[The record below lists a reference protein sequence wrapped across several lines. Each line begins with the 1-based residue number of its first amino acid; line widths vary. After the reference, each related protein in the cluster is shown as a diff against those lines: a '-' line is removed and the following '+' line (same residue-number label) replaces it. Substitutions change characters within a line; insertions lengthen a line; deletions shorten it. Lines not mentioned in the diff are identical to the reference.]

1 MKVISKLHFLS
12 FLFVVIFLP
21 DAGALDIYI
30 LRHAQTLANVTREY
44 TDEHQRSFSPLGL
57 EQVESTSAKL
67 APHSFA
73 AILVSPAWRTRHT
86 ILPYLKERGL
96 VAEIWPEL
104 DECCWDRKTEMTIS
118 DLPRGPVIE
127 IEDEYLA
134 FFSFRDP
141 GSMRFFDAITPE
153 TGEHQV
159 GLAVNM
165 ILERFGKTDKAILIV
180 THYHTG
186 TRLIRA
192 LAENAP
198 KRFYLQN
205 ATLSIIAPGADGR
218 LQLQVL
224 NDAPVDATHP

>member
-1 MKVISKLHFLS
+1 MKQRTALLV
-12 FLFVVIFLP
+12 LF
-21 DAGALDIYI
+21 ALIIGIATINAAAMDIYI

-57 EQVESTSAKL
+57 EQVESISAKL
-67 APHSFA
+67 AAHSFD

-96 VAEIWPEL
+96 IAEIWPEL

-141 GSMRFFDAITPE
+141 GSMRFFDAVTPE

-165 ILERFGKTDKAILIV
+165 ILERFGNTDKAILIV

-205 ATLSIIAPGADGR
+205 ATLSLIAPGADGR

-224 NDAPVDATHP
+224 NDAPLEATHP